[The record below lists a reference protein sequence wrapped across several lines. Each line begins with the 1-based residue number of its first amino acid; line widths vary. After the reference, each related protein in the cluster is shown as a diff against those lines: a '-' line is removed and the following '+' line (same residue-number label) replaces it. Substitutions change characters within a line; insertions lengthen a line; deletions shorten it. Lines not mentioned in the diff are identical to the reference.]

1 MEYLTN
7 KNIMKIEEIL
17 KMGDVESIHDYVRLL
32 LVENTKLNN
41 VNFSIFN
48 YVSKDKNRPNM
59 SGVYYKD
66 GFSVAT
72 DSFIAVG
79 VKNNYSVQ

>member
-1 MEYLTN
+1 
-7 KNIMKIEEIL
+7 MKIEEIL
-17 KMGDVESIHDYVRLL
+17 KMNDVESIHDYVRLQ

-48 YVSKDKNRPNM
+48 YTSKGKYKPNL

-79 VKNNYSVQ
+79 VKKGYPAE